1 MDEYIVYTKLDENG
15 VVVEINSS
23 AFLVDISGWTEI
35 DRGEGEKCHHAQS
48 GYLERGLTDGCGIYN
63 YKLEGGALVLRSE
76 SEKAPE
82 RARLLAAEEI
92 TGLKSK
98 LAATDYISAKI
109 AEGAATREEYAEKLA
124 KRAAWRSRINE
135 LEAMI

>member
-1 MDEYIVYTKLDENG
+1 MDEYIVYVKVNEDNIVTG
-15 VVVEINSS
+15 INSS
-23 AFLVDISGWTEI
+23 AFLSDVSGWIEI
-35 DRGEGEKCHHAQS
+35 DKGDGDKFHHAQS
-48 GYLERGLTDGCGIYN
+48 AYLSSGIADEDGIYN
-63 YKLEGGALVLRSE
+63 YKLESGELALRSE

-92 TGLKSK
+92 AALKSK

-109 AEGAATREEYAEKLA
+109 ADGAATREEYADKLA
-124 KRAAWRSRINE
+124 ERAAWRSRINE

>member
-1 MDEYIVYTKLDENG
+1 MDEYIVYAKLDRNG

-35 DRGEGEKCHHAQS
+35 DRGDGDKFHHAQS
-48 GYLERGLTDGCGIYN
+48 GYLEKGLTDWDGLYN

-92 TGLKSK
+92 AALKSK

-109 AEGAATREEYAEKLA
+109 ADGAATRQEYAEKLA
-124 KRAAWRSRINE
+124 ERAGWRKRINE
-135 LEAMI
+135 LEGV